1 MFFEVSEEAQ
11 TGFEP
16 VNHGVADVS
25 HYFFKPLFY
34 HGSSRLPSHVT
45 TLSPAYRE
53 KAMLSLKYKKI
64 ITF

>member
-1 MFFEVSEEAQ
+1 VS
-11 TGFEP
+11 T
-16 VNHGVADVS
+16 GVADVC